1 MKVFIDCR
9 MLNSGGIGTYLESLL
24 PYFVKAFDCTLL
36 IYNNQKNSLPAE
48 TSNCKIIETD
58 IKTFSLK
65 ESFCFPAELRKIIN
79 SCDIFYSPYCNVPN
93 GIKIPVFTT
102 IHDIVFLDVAELSS
116 KAGTLIR
123 KFFYQRAINKSQAI
137 FTVSEFSAQRIKEK
151 LKLKNKPLIV
161 TYNAVPGH
169 FDAPAKTEKDNSIIY
184 VGNIKKHKGLSY
196 LLKAFEICKSKG
208 LKATL
213 VIVGNAD
220 NFRSGDTEIAK
231 RLSSAGQSDI
241 IFTGR
246 ISDQQL
252 QTYYQKAKLLVQP
265 SLYEGF
271 GMPPLEALSLG
282 TNVVI
287 SDIPVFKEIYEGFPV
302 TYFKTADSQDLSEK
316 ILQAFNLP
324 SPENLPEKYSFKNT
338 SDIIINTFRST
349 K

>member
-1 MKVFIDCR
+1 

-36 IYNNQKNSLPAE
+36 IYNNQKDSLPAE
-48 TSNCKIIETD
+48 MSNCQIIETD

-65 ESFCFPAELRKIIN
+65 ETFCFPAKLRKIIN

-102 IHDIVFLDVAELSS
+102 IHDIVFLDVADLSS

-123 KFFYQRAINKSQAI
+123 KFFYQRAINKSQDI

-196 LLKAFEICKSKG
+196 LLEAFEICKSKG

-271 GMPPLEALSLG
+271 GMPPLEALYLG

-287 SDIPVFKEIYEGFPV
+287 SDIAVFKEIYEGFPV
-302 TYFKTADSQDLSEK
+302 TYFKTADSQDLAEK
-316 ILQAFNLP
+316 ILQAFDLP